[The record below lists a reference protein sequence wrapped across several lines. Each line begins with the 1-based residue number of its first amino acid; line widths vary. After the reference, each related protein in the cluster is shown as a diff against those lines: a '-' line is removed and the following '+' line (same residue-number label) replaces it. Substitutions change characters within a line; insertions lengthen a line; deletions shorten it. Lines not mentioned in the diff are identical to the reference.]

1 MLAVPLL
8 AACAGLAVPAPAGS
22 APIRSVRT
30 STAVEL
36 CRSCENR
43 SLLIFPS
50 LLSIEF
56 PIIFSWP
63 GIAVSF
69 EDIQF
74 PMSKSTALF
83 SLLAISAAVALFF
96 SLPSPSAQPET
107 SSEPVSRT
115 FSFTYEVRVPVT
127 KDPQGHMFLWLPLP
141 QQDAYQ
147 QIRNLRIESSV
158 DHTTGHDPEYGNP
171 YALFQPSSDQ
181 LAAGFAVKVSFVAIR
196 LEHKVSL
203 ASSPA
208 KNGAVSPASDPSLKR
223 YLQPDNLVPVNGVIA
238 ELAKEHTAGET
249 TDLAKAQSIYNY
261 VVSTMH
267 YDKSGEGW
275 GRGDAVWACN
285 SKRGNCTDF
294 HSLLIGM
301 MRSSNIPARFEIGF
315 PLPESKT
322 EADIPGYHCWAE
334 FYLQGTGWVPVDAS
348 EASKNPAKREYFFGA
363 HDDNRVLF
371 TYGRDI
377 RLSPLQQGDPLNYF
391 IYPYAELDGKSFS
404 GLQSRFSFRDLPV
417 AAPTTAAQ

>member
-1 MLAVPLL
+1 
-8 AACAGLAVPAPAGS
+8 
-22 APIRSVRT
+22 
-30 STAVEL
+30 
-36 CRSCENR
+36 
-43 SLLIFPS
+43 
-50 LLSIEF
+50 
-56 PIIFSWP
+56 
-63 GIAVSF
+63 
-69 EDIQF
+69 
-74 PMSKSTALF
+74 MSKSTALF
-83 SLLAISAAVALFF
+83 SLPAISAVAALFF
-96 SLPSPSAQPET
+96 SLPSPSPQPET
-107 SSEPVSRT
+107 SSKPVSRT

-127 KDPQGHMFLWLPLP
+127 KDPHGHMLLWLPLP

-147 QIRNLRIESSV
+147 QIEDLRIESSV
-158 DHTTGHDPEYGNP
+158 DHTAGHDPEYGNP

-196 LEHKVSL
+196 LEHKASL

-208 KNGAVSPASDPSLKR
+208 KNGAVNPASDPSLER
-223 YLQPDNLVPVNGVIA
+223 YLQPDKLVPLNGVIA

-301 MRSSNIPARFEIGF
+301 LRSSNIPARFEIGF

-363 HDDNRVLF
+363 HDANRVLF

-391 IYPYAELDGKSFS
+391 IYPYAELDGKPFS
-404 GLQSRFSFRDLPV
+404 GLQSHFSFRDLPA
-417 AAPTTAAQ
+417 AAPTTATR